1 VVVVVIVAAPG
12 QVSFPRLHTLSI
24 HRENEESIPRE
35 YFSGLLRVYFWSL
48 GCILEARRPNMAKKK
63 SASVPVVE
71 AKAETS
77 KIRETILSLKGSPE
91 WSQWLGDLST
101 KLRSTKAGII
111 DRALAE
117 LAERNGFRE
126 PPER

>member
-1 VVVVVIVAAPG
+1 
-12 QVSFPRLHTLSI
+12 
-24 HRENEESIPRE
+24 
-35 YFSGLLRVYFWSL
+35 
-48 GCILEARRPNMAKKK
+48 MAKKK
-63 SASVPVVE
+63 APEPGSEIKSEVTKV
-71 AKAETS
+71 
-77 KIRETILSLKGSPE
+77 RETILSLKGSPE

-101 KLRSTKAGII
+101 KLRTTKAGII

>member
-1 VVVVVIVAAPG
+1 
-12 QVSFPRLHTLSI
+12 
-24 HRENEESIPRE
+24 
-35 YFSGLLRVYFWSL
+35 
-48 GCILEARRPNMAKKK
+48 MAKKK
-63 SASVPVVE
+63 PASVPVVE
-71 AKAETS
+71 AKAEAS

-91 WSQWLGDLST
+91 WSQWLGDLSA

>member
-1 VVVVVIVAAPG
+1 
-12 QVSFPRLHTLSI
+12 
-24 HRENEESIPRE
+24 
-35 YFSGLLRVYFWSL
+35 
-48 GCILEARRPNMAKKK
+48 MAKKK
-63 SASVPVVE
+63 TPE
-71 AKAETS
+71 PGGKGKAEAS

-101 KLRSTKAGII
+101 KLRTTKAGII

>member
-1 VVVVVIVAAPG
+1 
-12 QVSFPRLHTLSI
+12 
-24 HRENEESIPRE
+24 
-35 YFSGLLRVYFWSL
+35 
-48 GCILEARRPNMAKKK
+48 MAKKK
-63 SASVPVVE
+63 ALEPTSEMKTEASKV
-71 AKAETS
+71 
-77 KIRETILSLKGSPE
+77 RETILSLKGSPE